1 MVTKDD
7 REVNKSVK
15 NTVKDKEK
23 SDNNDAESELCLPL
37 NHPLLRKKQVV
48 TPIVYI
54 QMRKYNFY
62 MWLVGLLRAK
72 IVHLLYRALNTARI
86 YSLGLQELITTNIG
100 LTG

>member
-48 TPIVYI
+48 TPIVYK
-54 QMRKYNFY
+54 QMRKNNFY
-62 MWLVGLLRAK
+62 MWLVGLLSA
-72 IVHLLYRALNTARI
+72 IVHFYI
-86 YSLGLQELITTNIG
+86 EL
-100 LTG
+100 